1 MMAGGGI
8 TTCGPA
14 KTLPFW
20 PDIRCTCPPPKSLYL
35 VTMSPTTH
43 RPSICLLTRRF
54 VNALP
59 HLVSVQRIDRT
70 AFKDTFFFP
79 PVCLSSLASPVC
91 SEHCGSNRIQQTES
105 CRLFQGSTRASVRFQ
120 HFLISS
126 TRGLSAAWT
135 FICAHDRGRWG

>member
-14 KTLPFW
+14 RTLPFW
-20 PDIRCTCPPPKSLYL
+20 PDIGCTCLPPKSLYL

-43 RPSICLLTRRF
+43 HPSICSLTRRF
-54 VNALP
+54 VSALP
-59 HLVSVQRIDRT
+59 HLVYVQRIDRT
-70 AFKDTFFFP
+70 AFKHT

-91 SEHCGSNRIQQTES
+91 SEHCGSSRIQETGS

-135 FICAHDRGRWG
+135 FICAHDRGR